1 MAQPLPETLPETLL
15 VINAGS
21 SSIKYGL
28 YRADDLTPVLRE
40 NIEIKKAGGYEP
52 SMQKIL
58 DLIETQNI
66 VAVGHRSVHGGRD
79 DAAPARIDDKVLK
92 DLEALEPLAPL
103 HQPFNLKPVKMIRDK
118 HPELPQVASFDTAF
132 HRTQPELNQMYA
144 LPRKLTEEGII
155 RYGFHGLSY
164 EYITSVLPQVSGE
177 ETAKSRVI
185 VAHLGNGASM
195 AALKDGKSVA
205 TTMGFTP
212 LDGLMMGTRAGATDP
227 GILLYLLEKGE
238 TAKSLSDI
246 FQKQSGLKGVSGI
259 TEDLRELL
267 ASDKPE
273 AKQAIDLFALYAA
286 RQLCALTADLGGVD
300 AIVFT
305 GGIGENSPAM
315 RDKILGHLKHLGV
328 KTDKETPAPGNHEL
342 HAADSAVKVY
352 VIKTNEEMMMARH
365 VRALISPPAAKPE
378 PKLKGPGL

>member
-1 MAQPLPETLPETLL
+1 MTDLPEKLPATVL

-28 YRADDLTPVLRE
+28 YRADDLSPVE
-40 NIEIKKAGGYEP
+40 HKNIETKKAGGYEP
-52 SMQKIL
+52 AMKEIL
-58 DLIETQNI
+58 DLIEKHNV
-66 VAVGHRSVHGGRD
+66 VAIGHRVVHGGKNY
-79 DAAPARIDDKVLK
+79 AAPVRIDDKVLK

-103 HQPFNLKPVKMIRDK
+103 HQPHNLKAIKLVAEKYPG
-118 HPELPQVASFDTAF
+118 LPQVASFDTAF
-132 HRTQPELNQMYA
+132 HRTQPKLNQMYA
-144 LPRKLTEEGII
+144 IPRQMTEDGII

-164 EYITSVLPQVSGE
+164 EYIASVLPDYTDE
-177 ETAKSRVI
+177 KTAKGRVI

-212 LDGLMMGTRAGATDP
+212 LDGLMMGTRAGTTDP

-238 TAKSLSDI
+238 TARSLSDI
-246 FQKQSGLKGVSGI
+246 FQKKSGLKGVSGM

-273 AKQAIDLFALYAA
+273 AQEAIDLFALYAA
-286 RQLCALTADLGGVD
+286 RQAAALTVDLGGLD

-305 GGIGENSPAM
+305 GGIGENSEVM
-315 RDKILGHLKHLGV
+315 REKILASLAHLGV
-328 KTDKETPAPGNHEL
+328 KTDTALNNADKPAI
-342 HAADSAVKVY
+342 HADDSAVKIY
-352 VIKTNEEMMMARH
+352 VIKTDEELMMARH
-365 VRALISPPAAKPE
+365 VKKLLAPPPAPKAPAPKP
-378 PKLKGPGL
+378 

>member
-1 MAQPLPETLPETLL
+1 MAENEKSPETLL

-21 SSIKYGL
+21 STIKYGL
-28 YRADDLTPVLRE
+28 YRADDLTPISSA
-40 NIEIKKAGGYEP
+40 NIETKKAGGYEP
-52 SMQKIL
+52 AMQQII
-58 DLIETQNI
+58 DLIKTHN
-66 VAVGHRSVHGGRD
+66 VTAVGHRVVHGGQHY
-79 DAAPARIDDKVLK
+79 AAPQRIDDKVMA
-92 DLEALEPLAPL
+92 DLEALAPLAPL
-103 HQPFNLKPVKMIRDK
+103 HQPHNLKAIKLIAEKFPD
-118 HPELPQVASFDTAF
+118 LPQVASFDTAF
-132 HRTQPELNQMYA
+132 HRTQARLNQMYA
-144 LPRKLTEEGII
+144 IPRKLTDEGII

-164 EYITSVLPQVSGE
+164 EYISSVLPQYTDE
-177 ETAKSRVI
+177 KTAKGRVI

-246 FQKQSGLKGVSGI
+246 FQKQSGLKGVSGM

-267 ASDKPE
+267 ASPKPE
-273 AKQAIDLFALYAA
+273 AKEAIDLFALYAA
-286 RQLCALTADLGGVD
+286 RQAASLTVDLGGVD

-305 GGIGENSPAM
+305 GGIGENSEVM
-315 RDKILGHLKHLGV
+315 RKKILSHLAHLGV
-328 KTDKETPAPGNHEL
+328 KTDDAANDADKPSI

-352 VIKTNEEMMMARH
+352 VIKTDEQLMMVRH
-365 VRALISPPAAKPE
+365 VKSVLSPAAPPKTPATPKP
-378 PKLKGPGL
+378 